1 MTNKPI
7 NGIDL
12 EKMLRCGLQ
21 NLGRREEE
29 INTLN
34 VFPVP
39 DGDTGTNMYLTL
51 ENGVRHAR
59 SAQHAGEYMKG
70 AGEGMLLGARG
81 NSGVILSQ
89 FFAGFAAAL
98 VRQPLVGPG
107 ELREALIRGY
117 RAAYKAVVHP
127 VEGTMLT
134 VMREGI
140 ENIRRQITRN
150 TTVETIYSMY
160 IAEMKMTLKNTP
172 DMLPVL
178 KEAGVVDS
186 GAVGYIAICEGM
198 LAYLRG
204 ESPEEIP
211 LRTVD
216 REEQAPLDLSLF
228 NEDSIFEDG
237 YCTEFILQL
246 MHGEQYDDRF
256 NISSYVKNLEKLG
269 NSIVAAQDGMR
280 VKVHI
285 HTFQPAKVIAYSQ
298 RYGEFLTFKLENMQI
313 QHNEQTRR
321 REEAKP
327 HQALGI
333 VAVVNGEGM
342 KKTFTD
348 LGCDIV
354 LDGGSTMN
362 TSSGEFADAYK
373 ALDAD
378 AIAVLANN
386 PNVVRAAEQ
395 AARIGGMEEKVSVL
409 KTRSMIEGY
418 YALAMDVGD
427 SGDIAF
433 RIEQMEKG
441 GKDVCTLVETTAS
454 CDYSYHGVFC
464 KKGEQIAL
472 INGELSAVGSERVQT
487 VIDALKLV
495 PDIDDKD
502 SCVVFRG
509 LGIPESEEEELL
521 SAIAENFPMLE
532 AEVIDGGQA
541 VYHWMIG
548 I

>member
-12 EKMLRCGLQ
+12 EKMLRCGLT

-29 INTLN
+29 INALN
-34 VFPVP
+34 VFPVA

-59 SAQHAGEYMKG
+59 GAQHAGEYMKG
-70 AGEGMLLGARG
+70 VGEGMLLGARG

-89 FFAGFAAAL
+89 FFAGFSAAL
-98 VRQPLVGPG
+98 AREPLVGPG
-107 ELREALIRGY
+107 ELRDALIKGY

-140 ENIRRQITRN
+140 EHIRRQITR
-150 TTVETIYSMY
+150 TTSVETIYSMY
-160 IAEMKMTLKNTP
+160 IAEMKMTLKDTP
-172 DMLPVL
+172 EMLPVL

-186 GAVGYIAICEGM
+186 GAVGYIAVCEGM

-204 ESPEEIP
+204 EKPEEIP
-211 LRTVD
+211 LREG
-216 REEQAPLDLSLF
+216 RGEEKPALDLSLF
-228 NEDSIFEDG
+228 GEDSAFEDG

-246 MHGEQYDDRF
+246 MHGDRYQQNF
-256 NISSYVKNLEKLG
+256 SLPVYTKYLEKLG

-285 HTFQPAKVIAYSQ
+285 HTFTPAKVIALSQ
-298 RYGEFLTFKLENMQI
+298 KFGEFLTFKLENMQI
-313 QHNEQTRR
+313 QHNEQMSRKK
-321 REEAKP
+321 EKKAHK
-327 HQALGI
+327 ALGI
-333 VAVVNGEGM
+333 VAVVNGDGM
-342 KKTFTD
+342 KKLFAD
-348 LGCDIV
+348 LGCDVV

-362 TSSGEFADAYK
+362 TSSKEFADAYK
-373 ALDAD
+373 ELDTD
-378 AIAVLANN
+378 AVAVLANS

-395 AARIGGMEEKVSVL
+395 AARICGMDDKVFVL
-409 KTRSMIEGY
+409 PTASMVEGY

-427 SGDIAF
+427 SGDVSF
-433 RIEQMEKG
+433 RIEQMRKG
-441 GKDVCTLVETTAS
+441 TKDVCTLVETTAS
-454 CDYSYHGVFC
+454 CDYSYHEKFC

-472 INGELSAVGSERVQT
+472 INNELSAVGSERLQT
-487 VIDALKLV
+487 VLDGMKLV
-495 PDIDDKD
+495 PEIDDKE
-502 SCVVFRG
+502 SCVIFRG
-509 LGIPESEEEELL
+509 FGISEEEGEELL
-521 SAIAENFPMLE
+521 SALANTFPMLE
-532 AEVIDGGQA
+532 VEMIDGGQA